1 MMVRARWA
9 VLLVCAVVLQALGSR
24 ADLTGQVCKDA
35 QEQKWKLGSDGA
47 LQGTATAGEA
57 LQCLTAGG
65 SEDAGIALSLK
76 PCESPLTEQQKWEM
90 TKDSF
95 LVLSAKNTMCV
106 NLRGY
111 GTTPGTAVW
120 GFPSCS
126 KAVCKGNCDWHAVNT
141 SAGFSHLQN
150 TGSHLCLDSKAPPP
164 PPPPPPPIPSMRTC
178 APGSPAASLKFCDQ
192 SLSMEERAA
201 ALVANLTMEEKLNT
215 FMLVGQLHGVP
226 RLNVKSF
233 RWDATDIE
241 GVDDQVFKFN
251 NTCFPHAIGIGA
263 TFDRDMIREI
273 SQVTAIEARVLE
285 TKYWTL
291 HNGTYIGATNFDGGP
306 LANVAYD
313 PRVGRTS
320 EMYGECPYH
329 TGQVGKIATL
339 ALQNKT
345 SVAANGD
352 YFLQTSQV
360 TRHFITDHGSGP
372 DNGAGDYHG
381 SLASLEDEFLP
392 PFKAFQVDG
401 EAEGI
406 MFSISALNGMA
417 DTANHYLYDK
427 LVKEWGTK
435 CIRQTD
441 CCGTSRNAVSTH
453 KNFKSTEDAVAA
465 AINAGIQLDYGDNV
479 FNDIQNAIAAGKMT
493 QKSLDDAVTRAFLT
507 RFRLGEFDDAR
518 NPFFGKY
525 PVDLLDSTEH
535 RQLARKAVAASAVLL
550 QNVDDALPL
559 PTDGLKTV
567 AVIGPWSDCKDRAG
581 GYGGSMGYL
590 NNYKGQPS
598 YINTVLDAVTEE
610 GKTGGFKVV
619 YAQGSQQVGAQA
631 NASMIAEATDAVK
644 TADVVILSLGLGND
658 IEGEGRDRSELTFP
672 VPQTALLA
680 AVKNAVKARNTEAGA
695 NTKLVLAI
703 MSAGGVDVETSGID
717 AVIQLWY
724 GGQETGHGLTDVI
737 WGHVN
742 PSG

>member
-1 MMVRARWA
+1 MATTRRTA
-9 VLLVCAVVLQALGSR
+9 LLGVCAVLQQAAGGL
-24 ADLTGQVCKDA
+24 ADLTGQACKDA
-35 QEQKWKLGSDGA
+35 PEQRWKLGSDGA
-47 LQGTATAGEA
+47 LQGTAAAGEA
-57 LQCLTAGG
+57 LECLTAGG
-65 SEDAGIALSLK
+65 KEAAGIALSLK
-76 PCESPLTEQQKWEM
+76 PCESPLTAEQKWEI
-90 TKDSF
+90 TADSF
-95 LVLSAKNTMCV
+95 LVLSAKKNMCV
-106 NLRGY
+106 NLEGY
-111 GTTPGTAVW
+111 GKTPGTTVW

-126 KAVCKGNCDWHAVNT
+126 TAVCKGNCDWHAVNN
-141 SAGFSHLQN
+141 SDGFSHLQN
-150 TGSHLCLDSKAPPP
+150 KGSRLCLDSKGAPPP
-164 PPPPPPPIPSMRTC
+164 PPPPAPMPSMRTC
-178 APGSPAASLKFCDQ
+178 APGSPAAGLKFCDQ
-192 SLSMEERAA
+192 SLSMEARAA
-201 ALVANLTMEEKLNT
+201 ALVANLTIAEKLNT

-285 TKYWTL
+285 QKYWTL
-291 HNGTYIGATNFDGGP
+291 HNGAYIGATNFDGGP

-345 SVAANGD
+345 RVAGNGD

-360 TRHFITDHGSGP
+360 TRHFITDHGSSP

-401 EAEGI
+401 DAEGI

-417 DTANHYLYDK
+417 DTANDYLYDK
-427 LVKEWGTK
+427 LVKDWGTK

-441 CCGTSRNAVSTH
+441 CCGTFRNAVSTH
-453 KNFKSTEDAVAA
+453 KNFNSTEDAVAA

-493 QKSLDDAVTRAFLT
+493 QKALDDAVTRAFLT

-525 PVDLLDSTEH
+525 PIDLLDSSQH
-535 RQLARKAVAASAVLL
+535 KQVARKAVAASAVLL
-550 QNVDDALPL
+550 QNIDDALPL
-559 PTDGLKTV
+559 ATAGLKTV
-567 AVIGPWSDCKDRAG
+567 AVIGPWSDCKERGG

-610 GKTGGFKVV
+610 GQACGFHVI
-619 YAQGSQQVGAQA
+619 YAQGSEQVGTQA
-631 NASMIAEATDAVK
+631 NASMIAEATAAVK

-658 IEGEGRDRSELTFP
+658 IEGEGRDRSDLHFP
-672 VPQTALLA
+672 KPQIALLA
-680 AVKNAVKARNTEAGA
+680 AVKQAIKERNTETGA

-703 MSAGGVDVETSGID
+703 MSAGGVDADFTGID